1 MLTLVEVLK
10 RTETFL
16 KGKGCE
22 RARLDAELIMG
33 QVLGLERVQLYLNFD
48 RPMTEAELVALREP
62 VARRG
67 AREPMAYILGEREF
81 WSLTFKTGAGVLV
94 PRPDTET
101 LVEAALELVP
111 SGERCF
117 VADVG
122 TGTGAI
128 ACAVAS
134 ERPEARVYATDV
146 SREAL
151 ALAKENVAALGLG
164 ERVAVLGGELLSP
177 IPAGRRVDVVLSNPP
192 YIATAELDGLM
203 PEVAKWEPRLA
214 LDGGVDGLDVYRAL
228 VPAAF
233 SRAQVAVAV
242 EIGHDQGSAV
252 SELFRA
258 AGAVDVEVRKDLG
271 GNDRVVVGRVA

>member
-16 KGKGCE
+16 KGRGCE
-22 RARLDAELIMG
+22 QARLDAELLMG
-33 QVLGLERVQLYLNFD
+33 QVLGLERVALYMNFD
-48 RPMTEAELVALREP
+48 RPMSEAELAALREP

-67 AREPMAYILGEREF
+67 KREPMAYILGEREF
-81 WSLTFKTGAGVLV
+81 WSLTFKTAPGVLV

-101 LVEAALELVP
+101 LVEAALQLVP
-111 SGERCF
+111 AEGRCF

-151 ALAKENVAALGLG
+151 ALAKENVAALGLAD
-164 ERVAVLGGELLSP
+164 RVAVLGGELLSP
-177 IPAGRRVDVVLSNPP
+177 IPTSRPIDVVLSNPP

-203 PEVAKWEPRLA
+203 PEVATWEPLLA
-214 LDGGVDGLDVYRAL
+214 LDGGPDGLDVYRVL

-233 SRAQVAVAV
+233 SRARLAVAV
-242 EIGHDQGSAV
+242 EIGHDQGEAV
-252 SELFRA
+252 SELFRT
-258 AGAVDVEVRKDLG
+258 AGGVDVEVKKDLG